1 MAHVPLQDACNLDG
15 GKGFQRKARNKTP
28 GFVRLTF
35 FLYPAASPDVERVNP
50 SAYVSRCVA
59 SAHAAC
65 PSCVL
70 TPQLHRT
77 VTLRHKK
84 ACKARSVNASC
95 LRPRSLVPVQP
106 TGISSHRDRAA
117 ERPTLFIPAY
127 CTRESW
133 NCSHNITHP
142 WYYYNLGTK
151 IRAATINL
159 CVILHSKTVVS
170 ALNQP
175 RSVGEAHIFL
185 SILHTVVFWPED
197 CQNLYIFKEVDV
209 T

>member
-1 MAHVPLQDACNLDG
+1 MADVPLQDACNLDG

-117 ERPTLFIPAY
+117 ERPTFPVY
-127 CTRESW
+127 SR
-133 NCSHNITHP
+133 
-142 WYYYNLGTK
+142 
-151 IRAATINL
+151 
-159 CVILHSKTVVS
+159 ILHEGELKLLSQYYTPMVLLQLGHRNQSSNNQLMCDS
-170 ALNQP
+170 AQ
-175 RSVGEAHIFL
+175 
-185 SILHTVVFWPED
+185 
-197 CQNLYIFKEVDV
+197 
-209 T
+209 